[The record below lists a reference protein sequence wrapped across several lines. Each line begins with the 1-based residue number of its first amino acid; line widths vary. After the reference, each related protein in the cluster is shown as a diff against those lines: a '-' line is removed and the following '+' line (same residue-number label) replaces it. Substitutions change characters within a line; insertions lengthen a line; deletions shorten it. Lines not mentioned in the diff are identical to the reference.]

1 MASLLRI
8 SSSLAASSFSDKLPS
23 SSSSLSLQSSFGC
36 FSLSFSPPLH
46 FLPLSLVRT
55 NAVPLA
61 SSSSLSPIQLVL
73 QGLGNGEH
81 KQQEEEK
88 KEEEAA
94 AAEEEEFIKDKICAS
109 NLPWTSTPEDIRSLF
124 EQFGTVV
131 HIEVPMH
138 AKDKSRGLAFVTMG
152 SPEEAASAMEKLSD
166 YEYGGRPVRVNYA
179 KPKKLK
185 AVTTKDKPPAFCLY
199 VSNLSYEATEED
211 LAQLFVQGGADIL
224 TVEII
229 YTRNPRRSS
238 GFGFVFFKN
247 KRRAEEAISTF
258 QDKELMGR
266 PIKVARGRQFL
277 RSPRVQGYR
286 PGRTAAAAAATDANE
301 TV

>member
-131 HIEVPMH
+131 HIE
-138 AKDKSRGLAFVTMG
+138 
-152 SPEEAASAMEKLSD
+152 
-166 YEYGGRPVRVNYA
+166 EYGGRPVRVNYA